1 MGVLKYCS
9 VRYESGGVDI
19 QNTVNIP
26 VPVREQEAEVQ
37 EEPAEQPQSE
47 EAVKAAKEAK
57 REKEIAKKEE
67 MLAKREGELITKER
81 ELEKLKG
88 ELAALKEQY
97 IEQGKEVIIEAKR
110 RADDILDNAEQQA
123 NDIRAD
129 AEQNREGVYIK
140 ARAEGFEQG
149 KKDGVAAC
157 LAEGQGILDE
167 AREFTD
173 RINEEKNEL
182 FARYEKEIYETVMEI
197 ANKVTMNSMAV
208 KDGTAAKKL
217 IKKAAKD
224 FRNSQLIRITL
235 DENGATTELAGDYE
249 YLKEI
254 CACENVEVELIADAS
269 PGTVIVDNGEEIT
282 DAGIQTQLKMI
293 KELGDG
299 KFRDTLPK
307 KRRKKAPAKSEVEA
321 EEELDGEDG
330 EWQSGDVSEAFNF
343 GSEG

>member
-1 MGVLKYCS
+1 MGVLKYGS
-9 VRYESGGVDI
+9 VRYGGGVDI
-19 QNTVNIP
+19 QNTLNIP
-26 VPVREQEAEVQ
+26 VPIHEQEAEKQ
-37 EEPAEQPQSE
+37 EENADPDN
-47 EAVKAAKEAK
+47 EAVKEERAPKVS
-57 REKEIAKKEE
+57 KEE
-67 MLAKREGELITKER
+67 LLAKRESELVLREQ
-81 ELEKLKG
+81 ELEKLKS

-97 IEQGKEVIIEAKR
+97 IEQGKQVIIEAKR
-110 RADDILDNAEQQA
+110 RADDILDDAEQQA

-129 AEQNREGVYIK
+129 AEQNRENVYIK

-157 LAEGQGILDE
+157 LSEGQRILDE
-167 AREFTD
+167 AKEFAD
-173 RINEEKNEL
+173 KINDEKTEL

-249 YLKEI
+249 YLKEL
-254 CACENVEVELIADAS
+254 CVCENVEVELIADAS

-299 KFRDTLPK
+299 KFRGRTSK
-307 KRRKKAPAKSEVEA
+307 KKSKKA
-321 EEELDGEDG
+321 EEDDSD
-330 EWQSGDVSEAFNF
+330 EWQSGDDSEAFNF
-343 GSEG
+343 DSEE

>member
-26 VPVREQEAEVQ
+26 VPIREHEAEVQ
-37 EEPAEQPQSE
+37 EETAGPQNE
-47 EAVKAAKEAK
+47 EIIKVTQEEK
-57 REKEIAKKEE
+57 REAEIAKKEA
-67 MLAKREGELITKER
+67 MLAERESELITKER
-81 ELEKLKG
+81 ELEKLRG

-110 RADDILDNAEQQA
+110 RADDILDDADRQA

-140 ARAEGFEQG
+140 ARAEGYEQG
-149 KKDGVAAC
+149 KKDGIAAC

-167 AREFTD
+167 ARDFTE
-173 RINEEKNEL
+173 RINEEKTEL

-249 YLKEI
+249 YLKEL

-299 KFRDTLPK
+299 KFRDTAPK
-307 KRRKKAPAKSEVEA
+307 KRRKKAPAKPEA
-321 EEELDGEDG
+321 EELDGEQD
-330 EWQSGDVSEAFNF
+330 EWQSGDVSEAFNLD
-343 GSEG
+343 SEE